1 MPSESPKATYVRDGF
16 YIHDAAVWPLDA
28 VDRVV
33 EGMDA
38 VRRGRVRYRSAAPA
52 LRLGAQVT
60 IRSGCAKLR
69 SPKSPIGPLW
79 I

>member
-1 MPSESPKATYVRDGF
+1 MSKSPQATYVRDGF

-28 VDRVV
+28 VDRAV

-38 VRRGRVRYRSAAPA
+38 VRRGEYDTGVPPRP
-52 LRLGAQVT
+52 RLGAQAT
-60 IRSGCAKLR
+60 TRSGCAKLR

-79 I
+79 T